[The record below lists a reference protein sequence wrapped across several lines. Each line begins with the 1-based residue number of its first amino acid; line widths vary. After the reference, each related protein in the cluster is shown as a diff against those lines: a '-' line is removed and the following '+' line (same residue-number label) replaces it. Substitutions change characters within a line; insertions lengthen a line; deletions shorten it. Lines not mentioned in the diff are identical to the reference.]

1 MGWGGD
7 VRGWVWGW
15 YTGGV
20 KNRSLAVL
28 VLGFVALS
36 LATPWARGQKD
47 DRRQEG
53 TAWQWRWDPA
63 TGRDLT
69 NYPPAVEFDH
79 QQMVLEINI
88 ADMGVAKFD
97 GVLTLT
103 SAAVG
108 PARGTMTLNAR
119 ESLTI
124 GDVTVDG
131 VKAAFVHKDELL
143 TITLPK
149 PAQPGVG
156 VVTRVVYSAANTSR
170 EGAGLVW
177 LTGQEGRADRTPQIF
192 SQGQPNWNS
201 FWFPCHDFPNDQLAS
216 SLIVTAPAGFTVI
229 SNGALEAKEEVPGKG
244 VRWTWVQRKGHASYL
259 VMLAVGKFDEVDVGG
274 VDSKRPGLWMPVYG
288 PVGKGEQLAKVF
300 KNTPEMVLFYEGL
313 FDEPYPWEKYAQVI
327 VRGFNWGGMEN
338 TSATVLAEY
347 AASGREGD
355 HDDLIAHELVH
366 QWMGDL
372 ISCKSWE
379 HLWLNEGWATFGE
392 WLWIEHKEGAGA
404 YRKAV
409 NDARR
414 KLTVSAREVLPAGVP
429 VVSKFYGE
437 PDDTFTKAE
446 DPYVRG
452 GVVLHMLRQRL
463 GAEVFWKGV
472 RVYIDRFQGRSAETD
487 DFRKVMEEVSGQSLE
502 RFFDQWLRRPGM
514 PTVKVS
520 RRFADE
526 QITLTVRQVQE
537 MDGQNPAWAFTLPI
551 WLKFEDGSEKWVYVE
566 SDSRLAEMTIPS
578 KQDVSKM
585 RADPNA
591 EVLAEIQTEP

>member
-1 MGWGGD
+1 
-7 VRGWVWGW
+7 
-15 YTGGV
+15 
-20 KNRSLAVL
+20 
-28 VLGFVALS
+28 
-36 LATPWARGQKD
+36 
-47 DRRQEG
+47 
-53 TAWQWRWDPA
+53 
-63 TGRDLT
+63 
-69 NYPPAVEFDH
+69 
-79 QQMVLEINI
+79 
-88 ADMGVAKFD
+88 
-97 GVLTLT
+97 
-103 SAAVG
+103 
-108 PARGTMTLNAR
+108 
-119 ESLTI
+119 
-124 GDVTVDG
+124 
-131 VKAAFVHKDELL
+131 
-143 TITLPK
+143 
-149 PAQPGVG
+149 
-156 VVTRVVYSAANTSR
+156 
-170 EGAGLVW
+170 
-177 LTGQEGRADRTPQIF
+177 
-192 SQGQPNWNS
+192 
-201 FWFPCHDFPNDQLAS
+201 
-216 SLIVTAPAGFTVI
+216 
-229 SNGALEAKEEVPGKG
+229 
-244 VRWTWVQRKGHASYL
+244 
-259 VMLAVGKFDEVDVGG
+259 
-274 VDSKRPGLWMPVYG
+274 
-288 PVGKGEQLAKVF
+288 
-300 KNTPEMVLFYEGL
+300 
-313 FDEPYPWEKYAQVI
+313 
-327 VRGFNWGGMEN
+327 MEN

-355 HDDLIAHELVH
+355 HDDLIAHEVVH
-366 QWMGDL
+366 QWMGNL

-392 WLWIEHKEGAGA
+392 WLWIEHKEGVGA

-429 VVSKFYGE
+429 VVSKLYGE
-437 PDDTFTKAE
+437 PDDTFMKAE

-472 RVYIDRFQGRSAETD
+472 RVYIDSFQGRSAETD

-566 SDSRLAEMTIPS
+566 SDSRLAEVTIPS